1 VVVIQIEMM
10 TTGQTITIT
19 KKARRSRTNLGD
31 KKAAGDRSLRPLAAL
46 SLVLLV
52 RWLFRMAR

>member
-19 KKARRSRTNLGD
+19 KTARRSRTNLET
-31 KKAAGDRSLRPLAAL
+31 KRQQVIALCDR
-46 SLVLLV
+46 LLP
-52 RWLFRMAR
+52 